1 MQARWK
7 RRVGRS
13 GFTVVELTIGMTV
26 MIVAVM
32 TSMAS
37 QLVALDLTKT
47 LREQSAAMGD
57 LQSAMDE
64 IQLLPP
70 DQIPVATSA
79 FADGQPIATFTDRN
93 LENERIVPDYPGFA
107 GGTVPDP
114 LQIVLTCTWT
124 DWKGRAR
131 RMQLSSAVTR

>member
-7 RRVGRS
+7 RRCRRS

-32 TSMAS
+32 ASMAS

-64 IQLLPP
+64 IQLLPL
-70 DQIPVATSA
+70 DQIPIATSA
-79 FADGQPIATFTDRN
+79 YADGQPMAAYTDRN

-107 GGTVPDP
+107 GGAVPDP

-131 RMQLSSAVTR
+131 QMQLSSAVTR